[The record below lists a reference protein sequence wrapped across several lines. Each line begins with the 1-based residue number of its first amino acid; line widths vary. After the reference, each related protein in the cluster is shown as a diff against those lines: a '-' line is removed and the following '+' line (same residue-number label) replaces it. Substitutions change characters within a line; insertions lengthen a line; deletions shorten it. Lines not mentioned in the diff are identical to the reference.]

1 MLLGVISKAK
11 AVSWRDFSCIRS
23 FQAGPSTWFEI
34 RPAIGGGVVVTRV
47 DSDPHAGFLETWT
60 SEHLCVVNAGA
71 TECRDAPDWLRSRRD
86 TSLFLVRQGRAYA
99 LASRRRANTDCAQTV
114 DVLAAS
120 GMSCGTLELRAA
132 AGKCS
137 LRDVGIGVDG
147 TVVQIATAD
156 SPGTDRPPSRWWPA
170 VLH

>member
-1 MLLGVISKAK
+1 ML
-11 AVSWRDFSCIRS
+11 AVWRADHR
-23 FQAGPSTWFEI
+23 G
-34 RPAIGGGVVVTRV
+34 
-47 DSDPHAGFLETWT
+47 
-60 SEHLCVVNAGA
+60 
-71 TECRDAPDWLRSRRD
+71 DASPPVL
-86 TSLFLVRQGRAYA
+86 LL
-99 LASRRRANTDCAQTV
+99 CAQAV